1 MSGVNW
7 NLGLAQDVGGN
18 AFASFQKGQEQRR
31 VDEGRNAL
39 TGYVTNPNDDT
50 LKALAPHQPEFVLA
64 QKQKQQQQAQ
74 EQEERQIIGD
84 ALTNPDPAIKAQA
97 RQRLAYTN
105 SELYMKLDENQRK
118 AVDEQMKP
126 IGQLAFNLLQLPDD
140 QIGPATDN
148 ALANMQAQG
157 FDTSGFKRTGN
168 PRQDLLTVLATT
180 GQLDEWEKFSQPRY
194 VPVGEQGL
202 QGLQYGKPMAGG
214 PMVNSSTQQKAPA
227 APATKADYD
236 KLPAGAQYTAPDGS
250 IRTKPGGASSN
261 ASGGFS
267 GFKRAIIAQES
278 GGRYGVTNAEGSGA
292 MGVGQIMPETGA
304 ALAKR
309 EGLPWRPDLMRGNS
323 AEARA
328 YQDRLTDAALKEAWQ
343 YGGGDPEKA
352 AKYYF
357 AGPNQK
363 GWGSK
368 TRQYGADVTRRM
380 GVR

>member
-118 AVDEQMKP
+118 DVGEQMKS

-148 ALANMQAQG
+148 ALANMQTQG

-261 ASGGFS
+261 ASGGF
-267 GFKRAIIAQES
+267 RP
-278 GGRYGVTNAEGSGA
+278 VND
-292 MGVGQIMPETGA
+292 GVG
-304 ALAKR
+304 
-309 EGLPWRPDLMRGNS
+309 
-323 AEARA
+323 
-328 YQDRLTDAALKEAWQ
+328 ALKRVFPNARVTSGYRDANHPLSKKNPDSFHTRTRAAADMAPIPGMTFQQAKAKFEAAGYYVHPDSRDEVNNPSNHATGPHWHFVL
-343 YGGGDPEKA
+343 GD
-352 AKYYF
+352 
-357 AGPNQK
+357 
-363 GWGSK
+363 
-368 TRQYGADVTRRM
+368 R
-380 GVR
+380 

>member
-1 MSGVNW
+1 MVDPNWGILQGNNQFMDNFQLGVRLGDRVATTDRARSLDNALASYAKDPNQQ
-7 NLGLAQDVGGN
+7 NLSMVIDRDPRMGMQLQEREAQRK
-18 AFASFQKGQEQRR
+18 AAEAKAGQE
-31 VDEGRNAL
+31 
-39 TGYVTNPNDDT
+39 
-50 LKALAPHQPEFVLA
+50 KAITVAKLFDGIGS
-64 QKQKQQQQAQ
+64 
-74 EQEERQIIGD
+74 EQDYQ
-84 ALTNPDPAIKAQA
+84 
-97 RQRLAYTN
+97 QRLAMAKRMNIDVSTAPPNYDPAWVAEN
-105 SELYMKLDENQRK
+105 GAIMKFVAEKPEALSDAGRK
-118 AVDEQMKP
+118 AVDKGFTPGTIEFQNDVKTTLLAEATKP
-126 IGQLAFNLLQLPDD
+126 IPYQPG
-140 QIGPATDN
+140 GGVATYN
-148 ALANMQAQG
+148 AQ
-157 FDTSGFKRTGN
+157 
-168 PRQDLLTVLATT
+168 T
-180 GQLDEWEKFSQPRY
+180 GQTQVIVQPN
-194 VPVGEQGL
+194 
-202 QGLQYGKPMAGG
+202 YGD
-214 PMVNSSTQQKAPA
+214 Q
-227 APATKADYD
+227 
-236 KLPAGAQYTAPDGS
+236 PAGAPAQPSGNIARPKTKAERDALKPGQQYEAPDGS
-250 IRTKPGGASSN
+250 IRTVPGGASSN
-261 ASGGFS
+261 TGGGFS

>member
-1 MSGVNW
+1 MVDPNW
-7 NLGLAQDVGGN
+7 GLLQGNQSQQYFNNGAQLGNHVATT
-18 AFASFQKGQEQRR
+18 QRAR
-31 VDEGRNAL
+31 ELDNAL
-39 TGYVTNPNDDT
+39 ASYVTNPND
-50 LKALAPHQPEFVLA
+50 
-64 QKQKQQQQAQ
+64 QAAFGKITQLDPRMGMQLQ
-74 EQEERQIIGD
+74 ERE
-84 ALTNPDPAIKAQA
+84 A
-97 RQRLAYTN
+97 
-105 SELYMKLDENQRK
+105 QRK
-118 AVDEQMKP
+118 AAEAKAGQEKAMQVAKLFDGVTPENYPQRLRVAQRMGIDVSTAPQQFDPNWVAENRIIMQTVAERPEALSTAGKIAVDEGYQPGSPEFHERVK
-126 IGQLAFNLLQLPDD
+126 
-140 QIGPATDN
+140 QIVVSEATKTIPYQPGGGVATYN
-148 ALANMQAQG
+148 AQ
-157 FDTSGFKRTGN
+157 
-168 PRQDLLTVLATT
+168 T
-180 GQLDEWEKFSQPRY
+180 GQTQVIVQPN
-194 VPVGEQGL
+194 
-202 QGLQYGKPMAGG
+202 YGD
-214 PMVNSSTQQKAPA
+214 Q
-227 APATKADYD
+227 
-236 KLPAGAQYTAPDGS
+236 PAGAPAQPSGNIARPKTKAERDALKPGQQYEAPDGS
-250 IRTKPGGASSN
+250 IRTVPGGASSN
-261 ASGGFS
+261 TGGGFS

>member
-1 MSGVNW
+1 MVDPNWGLLQGNNQFMNNFQMGVSLGDRVATSGR
-7 NLGLAQDVGGN
+7 A
-18 AFASFQKGQEQRR
+18 
-31 VDEGRNAL
+31 NAL
-39 TGYVTNPNDDT
+39 
-50 LKALAPHQPEFVLA
+50 
-64 QKQKQQQQAQ
+64 
-74 EQEERQIIGD
+74 
-84 ALTNPDPAIKAQA
+84 
-97 RQRLAYTN
+97 
-105 SELYMKLDENQRK
+105 
-118 AVDEQMKP
+118 
-126 IGQLAFNLLQLPDD
+126 
-140 QIGPATDN
+140 DN
-148 ALANMQAQG
+148 ALASYAKDPSQQNLSMVIDRDPRMGMQLQEREAQRKAAEAKAG
-157 FDTSGFKRTGN
+157 QEKAMAVAKLFDGVTPENYQQRLSVAQRMGIDTSSAPQQFDPNWVTENRIIMQTVAERPEALSAAGKAAVDEGYQPGTPEFHKRVKEIF
-168 PRQDLLTVLATT
+168 LSEATKTIPYQPGGGVATYNAQT
-180 GQLDEWEKFSQPRY
+180 GQTQVIVQPN
-194 VPVGEQGL
+194 
-202 QGLQYGKPMAGG
+202 YGD
-214 PMVNSSTQQKAPA
+214 Q
-227 APATKADYD
+227 
-236 KLPAGAQYTAPDGS
+236 PAGAPAQPSGNIARPKTKAERDALKPGQQYEAPDGS
-250 IRTKPGGASSN
+250 IRTVPGGASSN

>member
-1 MSGVNW
+1 MVDPNW
-7 NLGLAQDVGGN
+7 SLLQGNQSQQYFNNGAQLGSHVATT
-18 AFASFQKGQEQRR
+18 QRAR
-31 VDEGRNAL
+31 ELDNAL
-39 TGYVTNPNDDT
+39 ASYVTNPND
-50 LKALAPHQPEFVLA
+50 
-64 QKQKQQQQAQ
+64 QAAFGKITQLDPRMGMQLQ
-74 EQEERQIIGD
+74 ERE
-84 ALTNPDPAIKAQA
+84 A
-97 RQRLAYTN
+97 
-105 SELYMKLDENQRK
+105 QRK
-118 AVDEQMKP
+118 AAEAKAGQEKAMTVAKLFDGVTPENYQQRLSVAQRMGIDTTGAPQQFDPNWVAENRIIMQTVAERPEALSTAGKIAVDEGYQP
-126 IGQLAFNLLQLPDD
+126 GSPEFNSRVK
-140 QIGPATDN
+140 QIVVSEATKTIPYQPGGGVATYN
-148 ALANMQAQG
+148 AQTGQAQ
-157 FDTSGFKRTGN
+157 
-168 PRQDLLTVLATT
+168 VIV
-180 GQLDEWEKFSQPRY
+180 QPN
-194 VPVGEQGL
+194 
-202 QGLQYGKPMAGG
+202 YGDQPAGG
-214 PMVNSSTQQKAPA
+214 PAQPSGNIARPK
-227 APATKADYD
+227 TKAERDAL
-236 KLPAGAQYTAPDGS
+236 KPGQQYEAPDGS
-250 IRTKPGGASSN
+250 IRTVPGGASSN
-261 ASGGFS
+261 TGGGFS

>member
-1 MSGVNW
+1 MVDPNWGLLQGNNQFMNNFQMGVSLGDRVATSGR
-7 NLGLAQDVGGN
+7 A
-18 AFASFQKGQEQRR
+18 
-31 VDEGRNAL
+31 NAL
-39 TGYVTNPNDDT
+39 
-50 LKALAPHQPEFVLA
+50 
-64 QKQKQQQQAQ
+64 
-74 EQEERQIIGD
+74 
-84 ALTNPDPAIKAQA
+84 
-97 RQRLAYTN
+97 
-105 SELYMKLDENQRK
+105 
-118 AVDEQMKP
+118 
-126 IGQLAFNLLQLPDD
+126 
-140 QIGPATDN
+140 DN
-148 ALANMQAQG
+148 ALASYAKDPSQQNLSMVIDRDPRMGMQLQEREAQRKAAEAKAG
-157 FDTSGFKRTGN
+157 QEKAMQVAKLFDGVTPENYQQRLSVAQRMGIDTSSAPQQFDPNWVTENRIIM
-168 PRQDLLTVLATT
+168 QTVAERPEALSTAGKIAVDEGYQPGSPEFNARVKQIVVSEATKTIPYQPGGGVATYNAQT
-180 GQLDEWEKFSQPRY
+180 GQTQVIVQPN
-194 VPVGEQGL
+194 
-202 QGLQYGKPMAGG
+202 YGD
-214 PMVNSSTQQKAPA
+214 Q
-227 APATKADYD
+227 
-236 KLPAGAQYTAPDGS
+236 PAGAPAQPSGNIARPKTKAERDALKPGQQYEAPDGS
-250 IRTKPGGASSN
+250 IRTVPGGASSN
-261 ASGGFS
+261 TGGGFS

>member
-227 APATKADYD
+227 APPPPKEAIEDLRRNPKSAPQFDEIFGQGAAAKA
-236 KLPAGAQYTAPDGS
+236 L
-250 IRTKPGGASSN
+250 GGASSN
-261 ASGGFS
+261 ASGGF
-267 GFKRAIIAQES
+267 RP
-278 GGRYGVTNAEGSGA
+278 VND
-292 MGVGQIMPETGA
+292 GVG
-304 ALAKR
+304 
-309 EGLPWRPDLMRGNS
+309 
-323 AEARA
+323 
-328 YQDRLTDAALKEAWQ
+328 ALKRVFPNARVTSGYRDANHPLSKKNPDSFHTRTRAAADMVPIPGMTFQQAKAKFEAA
-343 YGGGDPEKA
+343 G
-352 AKYYF
+352 YYVHPDSRDEVNNPSNH
-357 AGPNQK
+357 ATGPHWHFVL
-363 GWGSK
+363 GE
-368 TRQYGADVTRRM
+368 R
-380 GVR
+380 